1 MHVKST
7 NYGTMMLPVTA
18 IIKDNPMASNLTERI
33 FKNLHS
39 QHTDSINDLHH
50 EYNFQKLSVR
60 VIVFSLIN
68 NNKKLR
74 PHSDVTQNAKKKLTD
89 EVPAKI
95 LRPSDERLTAVT
107 APSCSETGMTRWFQR
122 ETNRQNKTAKQ
133 FSLDKPVP
141 PYCRCKLT
149 ALLRSLVS

>member
-1 MHVKST
+1 MHGKST

-33 FKNLHS
+33 FKDLHS
-39 QHTDSINDLHH
+39 QHTDLINDLHR
-50 EYNFQKLSVR
+50 EYNFQKLSVS
-60 VIVFSLIN
+60 VIAFSSITN
-68 NNKKLR
+68 EKTRLR

-107 APSCSETGMTRWFQR
+107 APSCSETSTTQWFQR
-122 ETNRQNKTAKQ
+122 EMNRQNSEVIFVRQTTITILQ
-133 FSLDKPVP
+133 M
-141 PYCRCKLT
+141 
-149 ALLRSLVS
+149 